1 MCLFQARRE
10 SILQKAEERVARY
23 EAWKAGGRKG
33 GRGHV
38 LGFGSA
44 TPRDICQ
51 PIERP
56 RRSSSHSALQRR
68 SPNGSDVDSVRPQR
82 RAISACSAVR
92 RHIDNNRIGM
102 LLTQPLLTSLFS
114 HLLQIVCIDTMVPRL
129 FLLLLFPFFFI
140 LNGLFCSK
148 VHAVSVCL

>member
-1 MCLFQARRE
+1 MARISNYCYSSTLSMYFNIIPFILSIYLQARRE

-51 PIERP
+51 RLERP
-56 RRSSSHSALQRR
+56 RRSSSHSALGPR
-68 SPNGSDVDSVRPQR
+68 SPNGSDMGSVRPQR
-82 RAISACSAVR
+82 RALSACSAVR
-92 RHIDNNRIGM
+92 RHYCVDINRMGTSVLTM
-102 LLTQPLLTSLFS
+102 LLTHHHSLS
-114 HLLQIVCIDTMVPRL
+114 SIHR
-129 FLLLLFPFFFI
+129 
-140 LNGLFCSK
+140 G
-148 VHAVSVCL
+148 